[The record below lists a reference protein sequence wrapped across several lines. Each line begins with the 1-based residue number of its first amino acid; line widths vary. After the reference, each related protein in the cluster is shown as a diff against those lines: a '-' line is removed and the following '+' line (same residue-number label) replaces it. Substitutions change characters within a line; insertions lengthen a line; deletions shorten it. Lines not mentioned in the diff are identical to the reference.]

1 MRIPLV
7 LCSILLVLA
16 PVISRA
22 DVVRTE
28 PHIMFYYDIPFSGGS
43 HNSDSG
49 FGLRLDRINVDR
61 SSAIHVVAPRMST
74 SPALFD
80 FRAGTRGI
88 EKFTVGGMDY
98 LHVLYVN
105 QADNKGKSDSNGK
118 PEKEKLSIKKL
129 LHETPVGWLIGAA
142 IGVVLISGAAQ

>member
-7 LCSILLVLA
+7 LCSVLLVLA
-16 PVISRA
+16 PVMSRA

-28 PHIMFYYDIPFSGGS
+28 PHVMFYYDIPFGAGS
-43 HNSDSG
+43 HDSDPG

-61 SSAIHVVAPRMST
+61 SSAIHIVAPRMTST
-74 SPALFD
+74 PALFD

-98 LHVLYVN
+98 LHALYIN
-105 QADNKGKSDSNGK
+105 QADNNGKDDSNGK
-118 PEKEKLSIKKL
+118 PEKEKLTIKKL
-129 LHETPVGWLIGAA
+129 LHEAPVGWLIGGA
-142 IGVVLISGAAQ
+142 IGIVLLSGVSK